1 MCDLDEAK
9 TNLESLL
16 DIVRD
21 LKAERDRLRWTVEYY
36 ADMDLWDKDKD
47 GYWVH
52 AGRGPR
58 RAQEI
63 LAGKEGG

>member
-21 LKAERDRLRWTVEYY
+21 LKAERDRLAKALLEISNL
-36 ADMDLWDKDKD
+36 DNSSPEIP
-47 GYWVH
+47 
-52 AGRGPR
+52 GRLIR
-58 RAQEI
+58 
-63 LAGKEGG
+63 KCSK